1 MYLAFVLDS
10 WKGGCSKLRIAQVIG
25 VCLLSTVGPGTWIYA
40 NEVTHDGSLDSFR
53 RGGAMLE
60 RPTM

>member
-25 VCLLSTVGPGTWIYA
+25 VCLLSTVGPGT
-40 NEVTHDGSLDSFR
+40 
-53 RGGAMLE
+53 
-60 RPTM
+60 